1 MNFQNLY
8 SSEAINSNNLLS
20 LNFLSPIKTMSL
32 ILAFFPK
39 SMSIFNTIELNSLF
53 SSFVTFISEK

>member
-32 ILAFFPK
+32 IFAFFPK